1 MIAWSVCGVGS
12 RLFRFPA
19 GKGVYSARMH
29 AGWRIG
35 ARRQNQR
42 HSQGDARTAEE
53 CSLEM
58 IPRENTAT
66 MPATSYIDL
75 EKEGRS
81 TQGID
86 NVHERGKTPLLSHEQ
101 LQRELSYRSSIALVR
116 SVLNAGLISGSEFDA
131 VQSKLAEQFS
141 PVWGGLYQNDR

>member
-1 MIAWSVCGVGS
+1 MVAWSVCGVGS

-58 IPRENTAT
+58 IPRENTAI

-81 TQGID
+81 TRDKEYVNEGQP
-86 NVHERGKTPLLSHEQ
+86 PLLSHEQ
-101 LQRELSYRSSIALVR
+101 LQRELYYRTSIALVR
-116 SVLNAGLISGSEFDA
+116 NMLNAGLISSSEFDA

>member
-1 MIAWSVCGVGS
+1 MIAWSVCGVGK
-12 RLFRFPA
+12 RLFRFQA
-19 GKGVYSARMH
+19 GKGVCSARTH

-58 IPRENTAT
+58 IPRENTAI
-66 MPATSYIDL
+66 MPATLYIDL

-81 TQGID
+81 TQGKD
-86 NVHERGKTPLLSHEQ
+86 NVHETGQTPLLSHEQ
-101 LQRELSYRSSIALVR
+101 LQRELSYRTSIALVR
-116 SVLNAGLISGSEFDA
+116 NMLNVGLISVSEFHA
-131 VQSKLAEQFS
+131 VQTRLAEQFP
-141 PVWGGLYQNDR
+141 PVWGGLYQNER